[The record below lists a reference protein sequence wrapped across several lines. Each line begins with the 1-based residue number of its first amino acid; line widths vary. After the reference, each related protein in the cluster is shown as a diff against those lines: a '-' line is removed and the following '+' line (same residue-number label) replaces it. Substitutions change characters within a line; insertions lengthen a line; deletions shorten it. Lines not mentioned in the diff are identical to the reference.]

1 MTPQIAACLSADI
14 PNLQEKELLSSLNN
28 FKSGSFSSYQ
38 QDSNDKKRTK
48 KFRLKRLFVNT
59 IDYLSGKNKINTGAL
74 KLRFKLRKN
83 AERKPKIVFFFPY
96 GGVFCSKC
104 SEEHAQ
110 KQNNRYLYLFLTIF
124 LTKKIISKNDHIFC
138 FIAIII
144 KKHIFTLRIKSE
156 STLQQYN

>member
-1 MTPQIAACLSADI
+1 ML
-14 PNLQEKELLSSLNN
+14 KENQ
-28 FKSGSFSSYQ
+28 KQWG
-38 QDSNDKKRTK
+38 
-48 KFRLKRLFVNT
+48 
-59 IDYLSGKNKINTGAL
+59 
-74 KLRFKLRKN
+74 
-83 AERKPKIVFFFPY
+83 FFPY

-110 KQNNRYLYLFLTIF
+110 KQNNIYLYLFLTIS

-156 STLQQYN
+156 STLQQYT